1 MYVFVV
7 SLLAPLSLLQ
17 EAGSHGVKDSLDKM
31 LKEWKP
37 KNFKLTAVN
46 GMIPEKVRCLSCYVA
61 S

>member
-17 EAGSHGVKDSLDKM
+17 DSHGVKDSLDKM

-46 GMIPEKVRCLSCYVA
+46 GMIPEKVRCLSCYMA